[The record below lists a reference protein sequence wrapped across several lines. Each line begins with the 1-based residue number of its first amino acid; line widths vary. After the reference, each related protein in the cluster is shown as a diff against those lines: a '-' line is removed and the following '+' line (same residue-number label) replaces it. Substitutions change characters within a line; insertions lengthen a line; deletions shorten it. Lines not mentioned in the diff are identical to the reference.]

1 MNMDEVASSTAHRT
15 LRLVE
20 VLLAQP
26 AGLTIEQLL
35 PQVGGSRS
43 ALYLLLNHLKA
54 LGYVA
59 QAQKRGLYQPGPRA
73 LAWRTPPPAVPVDL
87 NLAYYYLPYQP
98 EPRLDVRP
106 SAPLSDEQLG
116 AFLQGPWAAR
126 LACLRPDGRPHV
138 IPVWQEWDGQ
148 AFLVLAWQGSQWA
161 AYLLR
166 DPSVSL
172 TVDEPWPPLRRVVCR
187 GQARPIPPDAL
198 DLPALVQRLARRY
211 LGQVPPALAA
221 QVQSAFRIQPETL
234 RGWQGL

>member
-1 MNMDEVASSTAHRT
+1 MDDPTSSTVQRT

-26 AGLTIEQLL
+26 SGLSAGQLHA
-35 PQVGGSRS
+35 QVGGSRS
-43 ALYLLLNHLKA
+43 ALYLLLATLKS
-54 LGYVA
+54 LGYI
-59 QAQKRGLYQPGPRA
+59 QPGEKRGLYQPGPRA
-73 LAWRTPPPAVPVDL
+73 RAWRTPPPAVPVDL

-98 EPRLDVRP
+98 EPRLDLRP
-106 SAPLSDEQLG
+106 SAPLLDAEINT
-116 AFLQGPWAAR
+116 FLQGPWAAR

-148 AFLVLAWQGSQWA
+148 VFLVLAWQGSQWA
-161 AYLLR
+161 DYLLR
-166 DPSVSL
+166 DPNVSL

-187 GQARPIPPDAL
+187 GQAQPIPPAEL

-211 LGQVPPALAA
+211 LGQVPAALET
-221 QVQSAFRIQPETL
+221 QVQRAFRILPETL